1 MTAHAFN
8 IYFPIE
14 ACIELFVAGR
24 KVPNSFLG
32 VKSERCLKQVLTIGP
47 EMTVG
52 MLTAANDV
60 GDFFSAIV
68 CGVFAIQPKFLDVHG
83 TVLPIG
89 VVIQIEIFIVNRL
102 YPNKVGFG
110 VGFFCFVEA
119 HAHARFDECGVF
131 LRMTALAS
139 LDAYIGG

>member
-8 IYFPIE
+8 VDFPIE
-14 ACIELFVAGR
+14 ACIEFFVAGG

-32 VKSERCLKQVLTIGP
+32 VKSERGLKQVLTIGP

-52 MLTAANDV
+52 VLTAANDV
-60 GDFFSAIV
+60 GDFFSSIV
-68 CGVFAIQPKFLDVHG
+68 YGVFAIQAKFLDVHG

-89 VVIQIEIFIVNRL
+89 VIKQVEFFVVHRF

-110 VGFFCFVEA
+110 IGFFCFVEA

-131 LRMTALAS
+131 IGMTALAG
-139 LDAYIGG
+139 LYAYIGG